1 MEELLSKLE
10 AINLRFKEVEKSI
23 GDPDLIADQNEGGT
37 WSLATIY
44 FTTYAEGES
53 DLEFDTETTIL
64 RDANNEPVLINEFGL
79 GKVNID

>member
-1 MEELLSKLE
+1 MDIYLYYL
-10 AINLRFKEVEKSI
+10 
-23 GDPDLIADQNEGGT
+23 PDLIADQNGGGT

-53 DLEFDTETTIL
+53 DLEFDTEITIL